1 MERIQ
6 RDISRS
12 WEISPWE
19 WESHHRRLSS
29 ALQDY
34 SDQEL
39 IEAKQFFTDRSSTIY
54 RLDTWI
60 ASHLFTEGL
69 MSNDGFLD
77 LIDCIISTPHYDVVA
92 ESADSLADFP
102 EFVGYTEIY
111 FSNIPVDIFDRRN
124 KLPRY
129 TNRICDFIVQPSCP
143 IFPHFDRDV
152 AKNLVPRLYEEFGAL
167 VEWKP
172 QTETEHDGGLKGLQP

>member
-1 MERIQ
+1 M
-6 RDISRS
+6 
-12 WEISPWE
+12 
-19 WESHHRRLSS
+19 
-29 ALQDY
+29 
-34 SDQEL
+34 
-39 IEAKQFFTDRSSTIY
+39 
-54 RLDTWI
+54 
-60 ASHLFTEGL
+60 
-69 MSNDGFLD
+69 
-77 LIDCIISTPHYDVVA
+77 VA

-152 AKNLVPRLYEEFGAL
+152 AKYLVPRLYEGFGAL